1 MILRLF
7 WTCLLSLGLSL
18 PAMAADWVASRLRGS
33 AQVQTDGDWQ
43 ALARGDRVADNQ
55 PVRTGADSRLDL
67 TRGAEVISLGPETEI
82 RIDEDLARS
91 LTVVHQGLGT
101 VDIEAE
107 IRSGDHL
114 EVQTPFLTA
123 VVKGTVFSV
132 EAAADRAT
140 VSVSR
145 GLVAVRALETSYST
159 SLPAGTSATVR
170 LDGGMEVAGAAL
182 PAIFDANG
190 LKRPEPVT
198 RATPGAPALDW
209 EPERIATAD
218 TGISAPAALLGA
230 GPIETL
236 VRTNAAEALA
246 ETSRSG
252 IDVRAAGIGIAIG
265 IFIGALALL
274 ARRFFA

>member
-1 MILRLF
+1 MILRVLLA
-7 WTCLLSLGLSL
+7 CLLTFGLAL

-33 AQVQTDGDWQ
+33 AQIQLEGGWHD
-43 ALARGDRVADNQ
+43 LARGDLVANNRS
-55 PVRTGADSRLDL
+55 VRTGPDSRLDL

-91 LTVVHQGLGT
+91 LTIVHQGLGT
-101 VDIEAE
+101 LDVEAE
-107 IRSGDHL
+107 VRAIEHL
-114 EVQTPFLTA
+114 EVRTPFLTA

-132 EAAADRAT
+132 TASPEAAT
-140 VSVSR
+140 VSVSK
-145 GLVAVRALETSYST
+145 GLVAVQSIETRYTT
-159 SLPAGTSATVR
+159 SLPAGTSATVWT
-170 LDGGMEVAGAAL
+170 DGDMAVAGNTL

-190 LKRPEPVT
+190 LKRPSAVMLPEAAAEAL
-198 RATPGAPALDW
+198 ATESVEVADSGAVAPGA
-209 EPERIATAD
+209 I
-218 TGISAPAALLGA
+218 LGA

-246 ETSRSG
+246 ETGSSG